1 VPLGLPGPGR
11 FRLSGEGV
19 DVTHRAADIRR
30 SAEGLRVALVV
41 LRERGPV
48 RLDVMDADRDGLR

>member
-1 VPLGLPGPGR
+1 
-11 FRLSGEGV
+11 LSGEGV